1 MDLTSLKA
9 WELKEKLL
17 SREISSVEIVKAHL
31 DRIEKVDE
39 EINAFISLNENA
51 IKDAENIDNR
61 LSNGEELGS
70 IAGLP
75 IALKDNIVTKNLR
88 TTCGSKML
96 ENFIPPYDAHVV
108 DTIRQKGG
116 IIIGKTNLDEFAM
129 GGSTETSYFGNTKKP
144 LDTNLV
150 PGGSSGGSA
159 AAIAANLAPLALGTD
174 TGGSI
179 RQPASF
185 CGVVGIKPSY
195 GLVSRYGVVSMAN
208 SLDQVGVL
216 GRDIRDSLLM
226 LNGIKGYDKR
236 DSTSS
241 IKSNDN
247 IAIDDNMDNLKGM
260 KIAVPKEYIEFA
272 PKNKDIQ
279 KKLEEAIEVFEK
291 AGAIIDYVS
300 LPHLKHAI
308 QTYMIMATAEISSN
322 LSRFDGII
330 FGHRAN
336 NYESLDELY
345 TNSRSEGFGDEVK
358 RRIMMGTY
366 SLSSEHA
373 DSYKK
378 AAKVRTLIKEDFD
391 KVYRDYDVVISLASP
406 VLPFEFNLMKED
418 PIEMYKQS
426 LYTVA
431 VNIAGLCA
439 MSIPMGFVD
448 NLPVGLQI
456 IGDRFREDKMIRA
469 GLGFEKAVI

>member
-1 MDLTSLKA
+1 
-9 WELKEKLL
+9 
-17 SREISSVEIVKAHL
+17 
-31 DRIEKVDE
+31 
-39 EINAFISLNENA
+39 
-51 IKDAENIDNR
+51 
-61 LSNGEELGS
+61 
-70 IAGLP
+70 
-75 IALKDNIVTKNLR
+75 
-88 TTCGSKML
+88 
-96 ENFIPPYDAHVV
+96 
-108 DTIRQKGG
+108 
-116 IIIGKTNLDEFAM
+116 
-129 GGSTETSYFGNTKKP
+129 
-144 LDTNLV
+144 
-150 PGGSSGGSA
+150 
-159 AAIAANLAPLALGTD
+159 
-174 TGGSI
+174 
-179 RQPASF
+179 
-185 CGVVGIKPSY
+185 
-195 GLVSRYGVVSMAN
+195 
-208 SLDQVGVL
+208 
-216 GRDIRDSLLM
+216 
-226 LNGIKGYDKR
+226 
-236 DSTSS
+236 
-241 IKSNDN
+241 
-247 IAIDDNMDNLKGM
+247 
-260 KIAVPKEYIEFA
+260 
-272 PKNKDIQ
+272 
-279 KKLEEAIEVFEK
+279 
-291 AGAIIDYVS
+291 
-300 LPHLKHAI
+300 
-308 QTYMIMATAEISSN
+308 MATAEISSN